1 MVGLFIHTP
10 AVVKMFSLTPASG
23 FLIWVL
29 RLWRIKVHFRETALY
44 DLYALPAAL
53 QRRTQSDSPARR
65 KQTNQDE
72 TRQEHEDVERR
83 SSRGPR

>member
-1 MVGLFIHTP
+1 
-10 AVVKMFSLTPASG
+10 
-23 FLIWVL
+23 
-29 RLWRIKVHFRETALY
+29 
-44 DLYALPAAL
+44 LPAAL